1 VTGPLTWLVGTL
13 ADPRIDEH
21 LLTSE
26 GEQVID
32 EVRHHPVVYVAPLAE
47 FVVLFAVLIAT
58 AFVPLDLAFLPIGL
72 AVLLG
77 VHLGYQAL
85 KEHMDRFVVT
95 NMRVFRISG
104 VFTRKVATMPISRIL
119 DISVDQPFMG
129 RMLGFGH
136 LTFESAAQE
145 QGLRD
150 IRYVGHPS
158 ERDLTIQRVIQRAG
172 LRATVT
178 NTDDGSGDGIPDLVQ
193 QPRKRSDHPRL
204 HPVQGG
210 HRGSTHR

>member
-1 VTGPLTWLVGTL
+1 MRGPLTWLVGTL

-21 LLTSE
+21 LLTDE
-26 GEQVID
+26 GERVID
-32 EVRHHPVVYVAPLAE
+32 EVRHHPVVYVAPLLE
-47 FVVLFAVLIAT
+47 FLLVIAVLIAT
-58 AFVPLDLAFLPIGL
+58 AFVPLDVAILPIGL
-72 AVLLG
+72 ATLLG
-77 VHLGYQAL
+77 VHLGYHAL

-119 DISVDQPFMG
+119 DISVDQPFVG
-129 RMLGFGH
+129 RVLGFGH

-150 IRYVGHPS
+150 IKYVGHPS

-178 NTDDGSGDGIPDLVQ
+178 NSDDGSGDVPDLVQ
-193 QPRKRSDHPRL
+193 QHKRRSDHPRL
-204 HPVQGG
+204 HPVQGR
-210 HRGSTHR
+210 HRGPTHH